1 MAKEEAMTSAGERG
15 VSTRAS
21 GDVTL
26 KLSAARL
33 VLRWMELIALFGV
46 LPGAMWWARSR
57 WPEVVNPALI
67 PTLLVVFVMV
77 LIALLRD
84 CGFDRRQL
92 WNVRGLFRATP
103 VILACVPVPAIMMIG
118 GIVAWR
124 PELWLAFPR
133 ERPTIFAAVMILYP
147 LLSVYPQEV
156 IWRTFF
162 FHRYQPLFGAGRS
175 PSAGWLAGV
184 SWPMVLVSGLA
195 FGWMHCVFNNWVAV
209 LLTIPGGWLF
219 AFTYARTRSTAAVW
233 LEHAFWGCFAF
244 TIGLGRYF
252 YGGSSG

>member
-1 MAKEEAMTSAGERG
+1 MAEEKAMTSASDPGASATTPG
-15 VSTRAS
+15 NGAST
-21 GDVTL
+21 
-26 KLSAARL
+26 LSSAGL
-33 VLRWMELIALFGV
+33 TLRWIELIALFGV
-46 LPGAMWWARSR
+46 LPGVIWWARSQ
-57 WPEVVNPALI
+57 WPAIVNPALI
-67 PTLLVVFVMV
+67 PLLLIVFVVV
-77 LIALLRD
+77 LVAMLRD
-84 CGFDRRQL
+84 RTFDRRWL
-92 WNVRGLFRATP
+92 WNTRGLFKSTP
-103 VILACVPVPAIMMIG
+103 VILACVPVPAMIMIG
-118 GIVAWR
+118 GLLAWR

-133 ERPTIFAAVMILYP
+133 ERPTIFAAVMVLYP

-162 FHRYQPLFGAGRS
+162 FHRYQPLFESGKS
-175 PSAGWLAGV
+175 PSAGCFARVPW
-184 SWPMVLVSGLA
+184 SMVLASGLA

-219 AFTYARTRSTAAVW
+219 AFTYARMRSTAAVW

>member
-1 MAKEEAMTSAGERG
+1 MAEEEAMTSAGTPG
-15 VSTRAS
+15 AS
-21 GDVTL
+21 VTTLGDGAPVL
-26 KLSAARL
+26 SSAARG
-33 VLRWMELIALFGV
+33 LRWIELIVLFGV
-46 LPGAMWWARSR
+46 LPGGIWWARSQ
-57 WPEVVNPALI
+57 WPAIVNPALI
-67 PTLLVVFVMV
+67 PSLLVVFVIV

-84 CGFDRRQL
+84 RGFDRRQL
-92 WNVRGLFRATP
+92 WNARGLFRATP
-103 VILACVPVPAIMMIG
+103 VILACVPVPAITMIG

-133 ERPTIFAAVMILYP
+133 ERPTIFAAVMVLYP

-162 FHRYQPLFGAGRS
+162 FHRYQPLFESGKS

-184 SWPMVLVSGLA
+184 SWPMVLASGLA